1 MNQFIEF
8 VPVALFVAAYF
19 YTRNIYLATAVLMAG
34 ICVQVAW
41 EYVATKRIARKT
53 QVIFWVAMMFGGAT
67 LLFRNA
73 IFLLWKP
80 TVINWLFCAGLLVSQ
95 FAAKDNLIKKML
107 VDQLDLPDTVWR
119 NLNLG
124 WALGFFLSGV
134 LNLIVAYNFSLAI
147 WVSYKLIGGVAITL
161 VYMII
166 TVIYLAIG
174 GYLQEVPDKRDPQ
187 DTADMKQ

>member
-19 YTRNIYLATAVLMAG
+19 YTRDIYVATAVLMAG
-34 ICVQVAW
+34 ICLQVAW
-41 EYVATKRIARKT
+41 EFVATRRVGRKT

-67 LLFRNA
+67 LVFRDA

-80 TVINWLFCAGLLVSQ
+80 TVVNWLFCAGLVISQ
-95 FAAKDNLIKKML
+95 FAGKDNLVKKML
-107 VDQLDLPDTVWR
+107 GEQITLPDNVWR

-124 WALGFFLSGV
+124 WALGFFVAGV
-134 LNLIVAYNFSLAI
+134 LNLVVAYNFSLEF

-161 VYMII
+161 TYMVI
-166 TVIYLAIG
+166 TMIYLVKG
-174 GYLQEVPDKRDPQ
+174 GYLQEEEAEEKPQ
-187 DTADMKQ
+187 DTANIK